1 MPERLRLTK
10 NAQFYRVNEP
20 VEDELFR
27 KILNA
32 ASDNMIPDSGFII
45 DQFRQER
52 NVDGKNLSYVYSV
65 RAFPSSR
72 PVYFLDDDFEDK
84 IYAFIL
90 IVEIGDYLAV
100 LKKSCGNIF
109 DLMDENLTLV
119 GSKEFSSSFSDDDVE
134 FQKLALR
141 NMTVSDRAM
150 RSRSYEAAD
159 LKGLLSTH
167 SAGRSIPYFFK
178 LRQGAKTRSISGTG
192 RVVESS
198 SRETIDN
205 IAEWASEQINLIESP
220 SNTNFLDAFASK
232 VELSKVL
239 TICSPNAI
247 LIESF
252 SLFDRLKKD
261 GVQVKYKTKKGKI
274 IGVSSRV
281 YKNIEYSL
289 EKVYEIDSNL
299 NIIGVNDDSR
309 IRINKK
315 SLTLYSKHLAK
326 FRVSENGKL
335 ITLQKYV
342 VKHGFYS
349 VTFDNPKYM
358 YFMGACFEDSSGIS
372 EIDNILEIIQPIDVM
387 PSVKSEKGTFAEG
400 QENFTEDSMFY
411 IVEKLH
417 SEDDYIF
424 CDDLGDEWA
433 DHITFNKDNSNICF
447 IHSKHGDPS
456 TSASNLHDVVGQGI
470 KNLGNMYFSAKAMM
484 SKLEKTFKKDY
495 ISAKDGPTKI
505 PRIRKGNIEEFEGY
519 LTNLLKDYK
528 LNRSCILC
536 CSFLSIADVT
546 KEFNKIKE
554 GKPVRGNIV
563 QLLWIISSFA
573 HAVKDMNARP
583 IIYCAK

>member
-10 NAQFYRVNEP
+10 NAQFYRINEP
-20 VEDELFR
+20 VEDELV
-27 KILNA
+27 KNILDT
-32 ASDNMIPDSGFII
+32 ASNNMNPDSGFVI
-45 DQFRQER
+45 DVFRQER
-52 NVDGKNLSYVYSV
+52 NFDEQGLSYVYSARV
-65 RAFPSSR
+65 FPSSR

-84 IYAFIL
+84 VYAFIL
-90 IVEIGDYLAV
+90 IIEIGDYLAV
-100 LKKSCGNIF
+100 LKKSCTNIF
-109 DLMDENLTLV
+109 DLMDENFTLV

-134 FQKLALR
+134 FQRLALR

-167 SAGRSIPYFFK
+167 SAGRSIPYYFK

-198 SRETIDN
+198 SRETVDN
-205 IAEWASEQINLIESP
+205 VAVWVSEQINLIESP

-232 VELSKVL
+232 VELSEVL

-247 LIESF
+247 LIESP

-261 GVQVKYKTKKGKI
+261 DVAVKYKTKKGKI
-274 IGVSSRV
+274 ISVSNRV
-281 YKNIEYSL
+281 YKNLESAL
-289 EKVYEIDSNL
+289 EKVYEIDSDL
-299 NIIGVNDDSR
+299 NIVGVNDGSR
-309 IRINKK
+309 IRANKK
-315 SLTLYSKHLAK
+315 SLTLYSKYLTK

-335 ITLQKYV
+335 ITLQKYI

-349 VTFDNPKYM
+349 VTFDDPKYM
-358 YFMGACFEDSSGIS
+358 YFMGSCFEDSSGIS
-372 EIDNILEIIQPIDVM
+372 EIDNILEILQPIEAIPAVN
-387 PSVKSEKGTFAEG
+387 SEKGSFTEES
-400 QENFTEDSMFY
+400 ENFTEDSMFDV
-411 IVEKLH
+411 IEKIH
-417 SEDDYIF
+417 AEDDYIF

-433 DHITFNKDNSNICF
+433 DHITFNKENSSICF

-470 KNLGNMYFSAKAMM
+470 KNLGNMYFDANAML
-484 SKLEKTFKKDY
+484 SKLDKTFKNYYKSGKG
-495 ISAKDGPTKI
+495 IQTKI
-505 PRIRKGNIEEFEGY
+505 PRIRKGNVDDFEWY
-519 LTNLLKDYK
+519 LANLLKDYK

-536 CSFLSIADVT
+536 CSFLSISDVT
-546 KEFNKIKE
+546 DEFNKIKV

-583 IIYCAK
+583 IIYCAE

>member
-10 NAQFYRVNEP
+10 NAQFYSVNEP
-20 VEDELFR
+20 LEDELVR
-27 KILNA
+27 QILDT
-32 ASDNMIPDSGFII
+32 ASDNMNPDSGFVI
-45 DQFRQER
+45 DVFRQER
-52 NVDGKNLSYVYSV
+52 NLEEKNINFVYSARV
-65 RAFPSSR
+65 FPSSR
-72 PVYFLDDDFEDK
+72 PVYFFDDDFEDK
-84 IYAFIL
+84 VYAFIL
-90 IVEIGDYLAV
+90 IIEVGSYLAV
-100 LKKSCGNIF
+100 LKKSCANIF
-109 DLMDENLTLV
+109 DLMDENFTLV

-134 FQKLALR
+134 FQRLALR

-167 SAGRSIPYFFK
+167 SAGRSIPYYFK

-198 SRETIDN
+198 SRETIEN
-205 IAEWASEQINLIESP
+205 IAAWVSEQINLIESP

-232 VELSKVL
+232 AELSEVL
-239 TICSPNAI
+239 KTCSPNA
-247 LIESF
+247 LLVESS

-261 GVQVKYKTKKGKI
+261 VVPITYKTKKGKI
-274 IGVSSRV
+274 IGVSSRI
-281 YKNIEYSL
+281 YKELESAL
-289 EKVYEIDSNL
+289 EKVYEIDSEL
-299 NIIGVNDDSR
+299 NVIDVNDGSR
-309 IRINKK
+309 VNANKK
-315 SLTLYSKHLAK
+315 SLTFHSKSLAK

-335 ITLQKYV
+335 ITLQKYI

-349 VTFDNPKYM
+349 ITFDDPKYM
-358 YFMGACFEDSSGIS
+358 YFMGSCFEDSTGVS
-372 EIDNILEIIQPIDVM
+372 EIDNILELLQPIDEM
-387 PSVKSEKGTFAEG
+387 PAIKSEKGSFTIESV
-400 QENFTEDSMFY
+400 NFSEDSMFDT
-411 IVEKLH
+411 IEKIH
-417 SEDDYIF
+417 AQDDYIF

-433 DHITFNKDNSNICF
+433 DHITFNKENSNICF

-470 KNLGNMYFSAKAMM
+470 KNLGNMYFDANTML
-484 SKLEKTFKKDY
+484 SKLAKTFGKDY
-495 ISAKDGPTKI
+495 KSGKGVQTKI
-505 PRIRKGNIEEFEGY
+505 SRIRKGNIGDFEGY

-536 CSFLSIADVT
+536 CSFLSFSDVT
-546 KEFNKIKE
+546 REFSKIKK

-583 IIYCAK
+583 IIYCAA

>member
-20 VEDELFR
+20 VGDELVR
-27 KILNA
+27 SILDTA
-32 ASDNMIPDSGFII
+32 ADNISPDSEFVI
-45 DQFRQER
+45 DKFRQER
-52 NVDGKNLSYVYSV
+52 NVEGQNLDFVYSARV
-65 RAFPSSR
+65 FPSSR

-84 IYAFIL
+84 VYAFIL
-90 IVEIGDYLAV
+90 IIEIGDYLAV
-100 LKKSCGNIF
+100 LKKSCASIF
-109 DLMDENLTLV
+109 DLMDENFTLV

-134 FQKLALR
+134 FQRLALR

-167 SAGRSIPYFFK
+167 SAGRSIPYYFK

-198 SRETIDN
+198 SREAIDS
-205 IAEWASEQINLIESP
+205 IGLWASEQIDLIESP

-232 VELSKVL
+232 VELNEVL
-239 TICSPNAI
+239 TNCSPNAI
-247 LIESF
+247 IIESS

-261 GVQVKYKTKKGKI
+261 GVEVKYKTKKGKVI
-274 IGVSSRV
+274 RISNRIYNNLESA
-281 YKNIEYSL
+281 L
-289 EKVYEIDSNL
+289 EKVYEIDSDL
-299 NIIGVNDDSR
+299 NVIDVNDGSR
-309 IRINKK
+309 VRINKK
-315 SLTLYSKHLAK
+315 SLTLNSKYLAK

-349 VTFDNPKYM
+349 VTFDDPKYM
-358 YFMGACFEDSSGIS
+358 YFMGACFEDASGVS
-372 EIDNILEIIQPIDVM
+372 EIDNILEILQPIEVM
-387 PSVKSEKGTFAEG
+387 PTVKSEKGSFTVES
-400 QENFTEDSMFY
+400 ENFTVDSMFY
-411 IVEKLH
+411 AIEKIH
-417 SEDDYIF
+417 AEDDYIF

-433 DHITFNKDNSNICF
+433 DHVTFNKNNSNICF

-470 KNLGNMYFSAKAMM
+470 KNLGNMYFDANTML
-484 SKLEKTFKKDY
+484 SKLDKTFKKNY
-495 ISAKDGPTKI
+495 KSGKGIQTKI
-505 PRIRKGNIEEFEGY
+505 SRIRKGDIDEFQGY
-519 LTNLLKDYK
+519 LENLLKDYK
-528 LNRSCILC
+528 LNRSCVLC
-536 CSFLSIADVT
+536 CSFLSLSGVT
-546 KEFNKIKE
+546 ENFKKIKE
-554 GKPVRGNIV
+554 GRPVRGNIV

-583 IIYCAK
+583 VIYCAE

>member
-20 VEDELFR
+20 VEDELVR
-27 KILNA
+27 NILDT
-32 ASDNMIPDSGFII
+32 ASNNMTPDSGFVI

-52 NVDGKNLSYVYSV
+52 NVSELNLSFVYSARV
-65 RAFPSSR
+65 FPSSR

-90 IVEIGDYLAV
+90 IIEIGDYLAV
-100 LKKSCGNIF
+100 LKKSCANIF
-109 DLMDENLTLV
+109 DLMDENFTLV

-134 FQKLALR
+134 FQRLALR

-167 SAGRSIPYFFK
+167 SAGRSIPYYFK

-198 SRETIDN
+198 SRETIEN
-205 IAEWASEQINLIESP
+205 IAAWASEQINLIESP

-232 VELSKVL
+232 VELNEVL

-247 LIESF
+247 LIESS

-261 GVQVKYKTKKGKI
+261 GVEVKYKTKKRKVI
-274 IGVSSRV
+274 SVSNRV
-281 YKNIEYSL
+281 YKKLESSL
-289 EKVYEIDSNL
+289 EKVYEIDSDL
-299 NIIGVNDDSR
+299 NIIDVNDGSR
-309 IRINKK
+309 IRVNKK
-315 SLTLYSKHLAK
+315 SLTLYAKYLAK

-335 ITLQKYV
+335 ITLQKYI

-349 VTFDNPKYM
+349 VTFDDPKYM

-372 EIDNILEIIQPIDVM
+372 EIDNIIEILQPIELM
-387 PSVKSEKGTFAEG
+387 PVVKSEKGSFTVES
-400 QENFTEDSMFY
+400 ENFTGDSMFDA
-411 IVEKLH
+411 VEKIYA
-417 SEDDYIF
+417 DDDFIF

-433 DHITFNKDNSNICF
+433 DHITFNKENSNICF

-470 KNLGNMYFSAKAMM
+470 KNLGNMYFNANTML
-484 SKLEKTFKKDY
+484 SKLDKTLKKDY
-495 ISAKDGPTKI
+495 KSGKGVQTKI
-505 PRIRKGNIEEFEGY
+505 PRIRKGNIDAFEGY
-519 LTNLLKDYK
+519 LANLLKDYK
-528 LNRSCILC
+528 LNRSCVLC
-536 CSFLSIADVT
+536 CSFLSISGVT
-546 KEFNKIKE
+546 EEFNKIKE
-554 GKPVRGNIV
+554 GKPVRGNVV

-583 IIYCAK
+583 IIYCAE

>member
-20 VEDELFR
+20 VEDELLR
-27 KILNA
+27 KILDT
-32 ASDNMIPDSGFII
+32 ASDNMNPDSGFII

-52 NVDGKNLSYVYSV
+52 NVDELKLGFVYSV
-65 RAFPSSR
+65 RVFSSSR
-72 PVYFLDDDFEDK
+72 PVYFLDDDFEDTV
-84 IYAFIL
+84 YAFIL
-90 IVEIGDYLAV
+90 IIETGGYLAV

-109 DLMDENLTLV
+109 DLMDENFTLV

-134 FQKLALR
+134 FQRLALR

-167 SAGRSIPYFFK
+167 SAGRSIPYYFK

-205 IAEWASEQINLIESP
+205 IAAWVSEQVNLIEAP

-232 VELSKVL
+232 VELSEVL

-247 LIESF
+247 LIES
-252 SLFDRLKKD
+252 SPLFDRLKKD
-261 GVQVKYKTKKGKI
+261 GIQLKYKTKKGKVI
-274 IGVSSRV
+274 SVSNRV
-281 YKNIEYSL
+281 YKNLESAL
-289 EKVYEIDSNL
+289 EKVYEIDSDL
-299 NIIGVNDDSR
+299 SVIGVNDGSR
-309 IRINKK
+309 IRANKK
-315 SLTLYSKHLAK
+315 SLTLYSKYLAK
-326 FRVSENGKL
+326 LRVSENGKL
-335 ITLQKYV
+335 ITLQKYI

-349 VTFDNPKYM
+349 VTFDDPKYM

-372 EIDNILEIIQPIDVM
+372 EIDNILEIFQPIELM
-387 PSVKSEKGTFAEG
+387 PAVNSEKGSFTVES
-400 QENFTEDSMFY
+400 ENFTADSMFDA
-411 IVEKLH
+411 VEKIH
-417 SEDDYIF
+417 AQDDFIF

-433 DHITFNKDNSNICF
+433 DHITFNKEKSNICF

-470 KNLGNMYFSAKAMM
+470 KNLGNMYFDANAML

-495 ISAKDGPTKI
+495 KSGKGVQTKI
-505 PRIRKGNIEEFEGY
+505 PRIRQGNTDDFELY
-519 LTNLLKDYK
+519 LANLLKDYK
-528 LNRSCILC
+528 LNRSCVLC
-536 CSFLSIADVT
+536 CSFLSISGI
-546 KEFNKIKE
+546 KEEFNKIKE
-554 GKPVRGNIV
+554 EEPVRGNIV

-573 HAVKDMNARP
+573 HAVKDMNVRP

>member
-20 VEDELFR
+20 VGDELVR
-27 KILNA
+27 SILDTA
-32 ASDNMIPDSGFII
+32 ADNISPDSEFVI
-45 DQFRQER
+45 DKFRQER
-52 NVDGKNLSYVYSV
+52 NVEGQNLDFVYSARV
-65 RAFPSSR
+65 FPSSR

-84 IYAFIL
+84 VYAFIL
-90 IVEIGDYLAV
+90 IIEIGDYLAV
-100 LKKSCGNIF
+100 LKKSCASIF
-109 DLMDENLTLV
+109 DLMDENFTLV

-134 FQKLALR
+134 FQRLALR

-167 SAGRSIPYFFK
+167 SAGRSIPYYFK

-198 SRETIDN
+198 SREAIDS
-205 IAEWASEQINLIESP
+205 IGLWASEQIDLIESP

-232 VELSKVL
+232 VELNEVL
-239 TICSPNAI
+239 TNCSPNAI
-247 LIESF
+247 LIESS

-261 GVQVKYKTKKGKI
+261 GVEVKYKTKKGKVI
-274 IGVSSRV
+274 RISNRIYNNLESA
-281 YKNIEYSL
+281 L
-289 EKVYEIDSNL
+289 EKVYEIDSDL
-299 NIIGVNDDSR
+299 NVIDVNDGSR
-309 IRINKK
+309 VRINKK
-315 SLTLYSKHLAK
+315 SLTLNSKYLAK

-349 VTFDNPKYM
+349 VTFDDPKYM
-358 YFMGACFEDSSGIS
+358 YFMGACFEDASGVS
-372 EIDNILEIIQPIDVM
+372 EIDNILEILQPIEVM
-387 PSVKSEKGTFAEG
+387 PTVKSEKGSFTVES
-400 QENFTEDSMFY
+400 ENFTVDSMFY
-411 IVEKLH
+411 AIEKIH
-417 SEDDYIF
+417 AEDDYIF

-433 DHITFNKDNSNICF
+433 DHVTFNKNNSNICF

-470 KNLGNMYFSAKAMM
+470 KNLGNMYFDANTML
-484 SKLEKTFKKDY
+484 SKLDKTFKKNY
-495 ISAKDGPTKI
+495 KSGKGIQTKI
-505 PRIRKGNIEEFEGY
+505 SRIRKGDIDEFQGY
-519 LTNLLKDYK
+519 LENLLKDYK
-528 LNRSCILC
+528 LNRSCVLC
-536 CSFLSIADVT
+536 CSFLSLSGVT
-546 KEFNKIKE
+546 ENFKKIKE
-554 GKPVRGNIV
+554 GRPVRGNIV

-583 IIYCAK
+583 VIYCAE

>member
-20 VEDELFR
+20 VEDELVK
-27 KILNA
+27 KILDT
-32 ASDNMIPDSGFII
+32 ASNNMSPDSGFVI
-45 DQFRQER
+45 DVFRQER
-52 NVDGKNLSYVYSV
+52 ILGEQGLIYGYSARV
-65 RAFPSSR
+65 FPSSR

-84 IYAFIL
+84 VYAFIL
-90 IVEIGDYLAV
+90 IIEIGDYLAV
-100 LKKSCGNIF
+100 LKKSCTNIF
-109 DLMDENLTLV
+109 DLMDESFTLV

-134 FQKLALR
+134 FQRLALR

-167 SAGRSIPYFFK
+167 SAGRSIPYYFK

-198 SRETIDN
+198 SRETVDN
-205 IAEWASEQINLIESP
+205 VAVWVSDQINLIESP

-232 VELSKVL
+232 VELSEVL
-239 TICSPNAI
+239 TVCSPNAI
-247 LIESF
+247 LIESH

-261 GVQVKYKTKKGKI
+261 GVSVKYKTKKGKI
-274 IGVSSRV
+274 ISVSNRI
-281 YKNIEYSL
+281 YKNLESAL
-289 EKVYEIDSNL
+289 EKVYEIDLDL
-299 NIIGVNDDSR
+299 NIMGVNDGSR
-309 IRINKK
+309 VRVNKK
-315 SLTLYSKHLAK
+315 SLTLYSKYLAK
-326 FRVSENGKL
+326 FRISENGKL
-335 ITLQKYV
+335 ITLQKYI
-342 VKHGFYS
+342 VKHGLYS

-372 EIDNILEIIQPIDVM
+372 EIDNILEVLQPIEDM
-387 PSVKSEKGTFAEG
+387 PTVKSEKGTFTEERKDFAE
-400 QENFTEDSMFY
+400 ESMFY
-411 IVEKLH
+411 MVEKIH

-456 TSASNLHDVVGQGI
+456 TSASNLHDVVGQGV
-470 KNLGNMYFSAKAMM
+470 KNLGNMYFDAKAMM

-505 PRIRKGNIEEFEGY
+505 PRIRKGHIEEFEGY

-536 CSFLSIADVT
+536 CSFLSIEDVT
-546 KEFNKIKE
+546 REFNKIKE
-554 GKPVRGNIV
+554 GKSVRGNVV